1 MSPSTVTVTT
11 TPRSAARAAE
21 QAALD
26 ARRHRLALE
35 AGDVTT
41 PDVSPADVA
50 ELAYAA
56 HRLGLIR

>member
-11 TPRSAARAAE
+11 HPRSAARAAE

-35 AGDVTT
+35 RGEDV
-41 PDVSPADVA
+41 PDVAASDVA
-50 ELAYAA
+50 EMAYAA
-56 HRLGLIR
+56 HRLGLAR